1 MNKVFVLCFFFSSLG
16 LGADVFNLGL
26 RVNLEYSDL
35 NTHCRLSAL
44 VEPFRLAAE
53 VEEGRVLKA
62 QLSKRSRFLEPFT
75 YELSEEESA
84 GLEFREESNLFWIR
98 RFYVSPQLLR
108 TFLFAGKGFASDSC
122 IPPADFET
130 IPLDGILFDFGV
142 DSVDYLLPHLISSE
156 EVILRG
162 KLESSKPFRI
172 RISLTQDRR

>member
-1 MNKVFVLCFFFSSLG
+1 MFLFFLTRPGFRCFQSWPSSESRILRFEYPLQALSFSRALSI
-16 LGADVFNLGL
+16 
-26 RVNLEYSDL
+26 S
-35 NTHCRLSAL
+35 CRGGRRPRTESSAL
-44 VEPFRLAAE
+44 KEIAIFRALHLRTQWGGIGRPW
-53 VEEGRVLKA
+53 VPEEN
-62 QLSKRSRFLEPFT
+62 
-75 YELSEEESA
+75 
-84 GLEFREESNLFWIR
+84 NLFWIR

-142 DSVDYLLPHLISSE
+142 DSVGYLLPHLISSE
-156 EVILRG
+156 EVIFRG